1 VTIPTVTRFDDFRF
15 ALYDLTAG
23 TQVILNPDSVIDP
36 QFETVPGVG
45 GDRLKSCTFDIPW
58 YANAR
63 SAFDFDH
70 LQLLAIG
77 RYGVDDQELWAEGG
91 NLTLWGV
98 VLKPKE
104 GYSARVARDTIQI
117 QAVQVEELLKCRKVF
132 EYVDAE
138 NKPLVFVNAK
148 PDNIAKEMVRRV
160 FTGVDVDGNA
170 RTWEWGTLT
179 VEADSGQCVDS
190 IGLTVASGPD
200 PTDTLYKRIDDLA
213 RTYDFDYQLVPSLS
227 GGAWTFTFK
236 TQAPYGGSD
245 LTTGDN
251 QVQIKDLYNLVPNAT
266 HYRDAAFRTT
276 RMYISGYRDSVEDAT
291 AITDWGLWE
300 GLADGAQ
307 LADAE
312 IALEKAR
319 VKKGAEYGFEATG
332 ANGMVTWLTHFKAG
346 DKVNRIN
353 NRLGIAADS
362 EKIAAVIGRFQ
373 NKVLQL
379 TIRWGDREP
388 ASTDRQGGGAYDPD
402 EDGGQF
408 LKVALPVGNTAS
420 YGVDPTHKVYG
431 DHIHPLSITA
441 DDKGVMTLTNGVGN
455 IVGINGI
462 TTSIVGGNL
471 TIDGSGAASSL
482 WTRFDAGSS
491 DYALRPTTYADDI
504 RIKADA
510 NTDVIWLE
518 GDTGKSHFA
527 GDMYI
532 GGAAGV
538 ADSRLHIYDDD
549 EFGARLTFE
558 NASNQKGQFGVAED
572 GGAFIATL
580 GAYDISF
587 IVNGTQMGH
596 AFSDKTQW
604 AWENSVLMAGY
615 VGMSSTGGVANTVM
629 WSLNGLNGNFLL
641 NTGATIT
648 LEGTVY
654 RAPLAVGTTG
664 QVLTLT
670 TGSPNQLSWAAPA
683 GMHNAVTLS
692 AALDANLLSLS
703 TQELGLDT
711 QTANYIF
718 AGPVS
723 GAAAA
728 PTFRAMVAADLVAHT
743 HDYVPTSRTVTAGA
757 GLTGGGALSGN
768 ISLAVGAGTGITVNA
783 DDVAIAN
790 TAVTPGTYGDATH
803 VAAFT
808 VDQQGRLTAASETA
822 ISFPA
827 CTWADSGT
835 VLYPSTAGRGIQ
847 VRAADTSVK
856 VSINALGVIDAV
868 GTISGANV
876 DAKTGGGFTINNTAP
891 DGQVLRGNGTRAVFA
906 QLAMS
911 DLSDGHAAVTL
922 SAALG
927 SNLLSLSTQELG
939 LDTQAANYVFAGPT
953 SGAAAAPTFRA
964 MVAAD
969 LVAHDIIGAQH
980 TYTGGAALDVFGLS
994 AANTLARL
1002 TPSAGP
1008 GAVSAILKSD
1018 ASGYLTLV
1026 RLQLG
1031 DADYY
1036 VTKSATPTLLLNG
1049 GGYGV
1054 DLAAGGAAQVRVQDG
1069 FIFPVVNN
1077 DIDNGT
1083 TTYRWKSVNGIAAN
1097 FSGDVTLAATS
1108 VVYFSADTNLYRSAA
1123 NMLKTDDGL
1132 TVVLDLYVNSGGRGI
1147 IMATNTAGLV
1157 LAGDGTRY
1165 SPKTPAL
1172 IGHTGQWDTTGYS
1185 PVYTSNPLRKGDG
1198 TQLYM
1203 DAGGHLTTTAAGN
1216 IAVYIGSTQHV
1227 HPLTTDD
1234 GNAAISFS

>member
-1 VTIPTVTRFDDFRF
+1 MTIPTVTRFDDFRF

-549 EFGARLTFE
+549 EFGARATFE
-558 NASNQKGQFGVAED
+558 NGSNQKAQFGIAED
-572 GGAFIATL
+572 GGAFVATL
-580 GAYDISF
+580 GDEDISF
-587 IVNGTQMGH
+587 IVGGTQMAH
-596 AFSDKTQW
+596 AFGNKTQW
-604 AWENSVLMAGY
+604 SFENSILVAGY
-615 VGMSSTGGVANTVM
+615 VGTSSTGGVANEVM
-629 WSLNGLNGNFLL
+629 WSLDCETGNFML
-641 NTGATIT
+641 TTEATLT
-648 LEGTVY
+648 FEGVVY
-654 RAPLAVGTTG
+654 RAPLAAGTTG
-664 QVLTLT
+664 QALIMTAGAV
-670 TGSPNQLSWAAPA
+670 NQLSWGDAAIATPGTLTTTTTNAAAAPHTHA
-683 GMHNAVTLS
+683 ITTTTVSAASTIVATDASGYIRATRLEVGGTTYYLGKNGANILELVAANTADLS
-692 AALDANLLSLS
+692 AGGV
-703 TQELGLDT
+703 TYRFQG
-711 QTANYIF
+711 
-718 AGPVS
+718 AGFFSAGVTC

-728 PTFRAMVAADLVAHT
+728 RWS
-743 HDYVPTSRTVTAGA
+743 YV
-757 GLTGGGALSGN
+757 
-768 ISLAVGAGTGITVNA
+768 
-783 DDVAIAN
+783 
-790 TAVTPGTYGDATH
+790 
-803 VAAFT
+803 
-808 VDQQGRLTAASETA
+808 
-822 ISFPA
+822 
-827 CTWADSGT
+827 
-835 VLYPSTAGRGIQ
+835 
-847 VRAADTSVK
+847 
-856 VSINALGVIDAV
+856 
-868 GTISGANV
+868 
-876 DAKTGGGFTINNTAP
+876 
-891 DGQVLRGNGTRAVFA
+891 
-906 QLAMS
+906 
-911 DLSDGHAAVTL
+911 
-922 SAALG
+922 
-927 SNLLSLSTQELG
+927 
-939 LDTQAANYVFAGPT
+939 
-953 SGAAAAPTFRA
+953 
-964 MVAAD
+964 
-969 LVAHDIIGAQH
+969 
-980 TYTGGAALDVFGLS
+980 
-994 AANTLARL
+994 
-1002 TPSAGP
+1002 
-1008 GAVSAILKSD
+1008 
-1018 ASGYLTLV
+1018 
-1026 RLQLG
+1026 
-1031 DADYY
+1031 
-1036 VTKSATPTLLLNG
+1036 
-1049 GGYGV
+1049 YGV
-1054 DLAAGGAAQVRVQDG
+1054 AG
-1069 FIFPVVNN
+1069 
-1077 DIDNGT
+1077 
-1083 TTYRWKSVNGIAAN
+1083 N
-1097 FSGDVTLAATS
+1097 FSGDVTI
-1108 VVYFSADTNLYRSAA
+1108 
-1123 NMLKTDDGL
+1123 G
-1132 TVVLDLYVNSGGRGI
+1132 
-1147 IMATNTAGLV
+1147 TAGKGLIFSDVTSGKLLV
-1157 LAGDGTRY
+1157 GDGTRY
-1165 SPKTPAL
+1165 VPKTPAL
-1172 IGHTGQWDTTGYS
+1172 TGHTGQWDVSGYS
-1185 PVYTSNPLRKGDG
+1185 PNYNSNPLRKTDG
-1198 TQLYM
+1198 TIVYLQPDGTLS
-1203 DAGGHLTTTAAGN
+1203 TTAGTQ
-1216 IAVYIGSTQHV
+1216 VGIGTTQHV
-1227 HPLTTDD
+1227 HPLVTDD
-1234 GNAAISFS
+1234 GNASISFS